1 MTAGPSTLDE
11 SRQLCTFLVGNLLL
25 GVPVEDVIEV
35 VRGEHLTPVP
45 LAPPGVVGILNLRGR
60 IVTAVDARL
69 RLGLAPRA
77 DGAAMVHVIVEIAG
91 EHLSLVVDRE
101 GEVVSVVASE
111 RQDVPE
117 TLDPE
122 IRDLLTSAYQ
132 RASALLLVLDPGLV
146 VTVT

>member
-1 MTAGPSTLDE
+1 
-11 SRQLCTFLVGNLLL
+11 
-25 GVPVEDVIEV
+25 
-35 VRGEHLTPVP
+35 
-45 LAPPGVVGILNLRGR
+45 
-60 IVTAVDARL
+60 
-69 RLGLAPRA
+69 
-77 DGAAMVHVIVEIAG
+77 
-91 EHLSLVVDRE
+91 VVDRE